1 MKLISIILPT
11 FNRGDYYL
19 KKAILSVVNQ
29 TYKNWELIIIDN
41 FSKDN
46 TVEVV
51 ERFDDKRIKFF
62 QINNCGIIAKS
73 RNYGIKKAAE
83 IILRF

>member
-62 QINNCGIIAKS
+62 KS
-73 RNYGIKKAAE
+73 TIVE
-83 IILRF
+83 